1 MFASSSSGSSGPQG
15 SYVPSF
21 LIRKQLESEQEA
33 ERKRQEEH
41 TNGSHWPGP
50 QEVLEPGYRS
60 GPLGYIPNA
69 SLSQHKS
76 RQILGDTDLFYDASS
91 FDAGVGLGLD
101 ALNSRQSRETATPML
116 YPDLHGGNTTHRQSI
131 SHPSTQQ
138 SPFAGFLGDQGRRS
152 TMKED
157 VLKKSSSV
165 RFSGVPDSPRQ
176 QPVNPSVF
184 GTSGSSPFLS
194 SSQLGSTSLS
204 NLSGS
209 GKEEKIDVL
218 SHRTAPDTTLNR
230 SLGPAPGSVSG
241 ASQVTQGY
249 STRTQNGDLAGSALR
264 DTGYST
270 SSNGVKSPFLMNQ
283 DGSRRQGLSG
293 ASKGLNEEEEDKDK
307 ERYMPGFL
315 LNSGQGL
322 KVSFHHGQSYLINV
336 PLFSTD

>member
-1 MFASSSSGSSGPQG
+1 MFASSSSGSSGAQG

-33 ERKRQEEH
+33 ERKRQEEFRQS
-41 TNGSHWPGP
+41 NGSHWPGP

-69 SLSQHKS
+69 SQSQHKS

-101 ALNSRQSRETATPML
+101 SLSRQPRETTPML
-116 YPDLHGGNTTHRQSI
+116 YPDLHGSSTTHRQSI
-131 SHPSTQQ
+131 SHPTTQQ
-138 SPFAGFLGDQGRRS
+138 SPFAGFLGQDQGRRG
-152 TMKED
+152 TIKED

-165 RFSGVPDSPRQ
+165 RFSGVSDSPRQ
-176 QPVNPSVF
+176 QPTTPSVF
-184 GTSGSSPFLS
+184 GTSGSSPYFS
-194 SSQLGSTSLS
+194 SSQLAGSTSVS
-204 NLSGS
+204 NLQFGS
-209 GKEEKIDVL
+209 ASKESEKIDVL
-218 SHRTAPDTTLNR
+218 SHRVAPDTTVLNR

-241 ASQVTQGY
+241 ATQVTQGY
-249 STRTQNGDLAGSALR
+249 STRTQSGDLTGSALR
-264 DTGYST
+264 DTGYSINT
-270 SSNGVKSPFLMNQ
+270 GGAKSPFLLNQ

-322 KVSFHHGQSYLINV
+322 KVCF
-336 PLFSTD
+336 